1 MTPAESEVRRRIEE
15 RGFITFAE
23 FMDLALYWPRGGY
36 YSSGDPIGPG
46 GDYYTSPQVH
56 PVFATLLAVQLFQMW
71 QLLDRPDPFTV
82 VELGAG
88 NGLLCRDLSA
98 CWESLHLEPAPAL
111 RYVCLDRRA
120 APGIEADLGND
131 PSAAEVSRVAASG
144 IPLQRVVGCF
154 LSNEYLD
161 AFPVHQVAMTPDGLQ
176 EVYVALEDGQLAT
189 RLGPPTTPA
198 LAARLQALDI
208 ELLEGQTAE
217 ICLRLDDWAAQLAAS
232 LERGFVLTVDY
243 GRPASELYSPE
254 LRPRGT
260 LTTYYQHTQ
269 LDAPLRHVG
278 RQDIT
283 AQVDFTSVIDAGL
296 RNGLKPLGMATQ
308 GRFLRRLGLTSMQ
321 QRLAALDLPQY
332 AAQANRA
339 GMLDL
344 ARQGG
349 LGDFKVLCQGK
360 GVGAPDL
367 WGFSDSDVAP
377 KLAEQLPVPLL
388 TPSHLSLLEGRY
400 AAPQPQWQ
408 EYQPDLD
415 GLTGQGPG

>member
-1 MTPAESEVRRRIEE
+1 MTPAESEVRRRIDE
-15 RGFITFAE
+15 RGAITFAE

-88 NGLLCRDLSA
+88 NGLLSRDLSA
-98 CWESLHLEPAPAL
+98 CWESLPCKSPPSL

-120 APGIEADLGND
+120 APGLETEADDDSPVAG
-131 PSAAEVSRVAASG
+131 VSRVAASG

-161 AFPVHQVAMTPDGLQ
+161 AFPVHQVAMTPDGLL
-176 EVYVALEDGQLAT
+176 ETYVVLKDGQLVMG
-189 RLGPPTTPA
+189 LGPPTTPA

-217 ICLRLDDWAAQLAAS
+217 ICLRLDDWAVQVAAS

-296 RNGLKPLGMATQ
+296 RNGLELLRMDTQ
-308 GRFLRRLGLTSMQ
+308 GRFLRHLGLSNMQ
-321 QRLAALDLPQY
+321 QRLAALDLSQY

-344 ARQGG
+344 ARPGG

-360 GVGAPDL
+360 RVGKPGL
-367 WGFSDSDVAP
+367 WGFTPSMQATN
-377 KLAEQLPVPLL
+377 LAEQLPVPLL
-388 TPSHLSLLEGRY
+388 TPRHLSLLEGRY
-400 AAPQPQWQ
+400 AAPVPQWQ
-408 EYQPDLD
+408 EYQLDLD
-415 GLTGQGPG
+415 GLTG

>member
-1 MTPAESEVRRRIEE
+1 MTPAESEVRRRIDE
-15 RGFITFAE
+15 RGAITFAE

-36 YSSGDPIGPG
+36 YSSGGPIGPS

-88 NGLLCRDLSA
+88 NGLLGRDLAS
-98 CWESLHLEPAPAL
+98 CWKSLPVKSPPSL

-120 APGIEADLGND
+120 GPGV
-131 PSAAEVSRVAASG
+131 EVDTGGSRVAASG
-144 IPLQRVVGCF
+144 IPLQPVVGCI

-161 AFPVHQVAMTPDGLQ
+161 AFPVHQVTMTPDGLQ
-176 EVYVALEDGQLAT
+176 EVYVVEDAGRLALRLGQPSTPALAT
-189 RLGPPTTPA
+189 RL
-198 LAARLQALDI
+198 LSLDI
-208 ELLEGQTAE
+208 ELAPGQTAE
-217 ICLRLDDWAAQLAAS
+217 ICLRLDGWAEQVSAS

-243 GRPASELYSPE
+243 GRPAAELYSPE

-260 LTTYYQHTQ
+260 LTTYYRHAQ
-269 LDAPLRHVG
+269 LDAPLQHVG

-283 AQVDFTSVIDAGL
+283 AQVDFTSVIHAGR
-296 RNGLKPLGMATQ
+296 RNGLDLLGIDTQ
-308 GRFLRRLGLTSMQ
+308 RRFLRRLGLTRMQ

-332 AAQANRA
+332 TAQANRA

-344 ARQGG
+344 ARPGG

-360 GVGAPDL
+360 GVGSPDL
-367 WGFSDSDVAP
+367 WGFTPSAEATD
-377 KLAEQLPVPLL
+377 LAEQVPVPLL
-388 TPSHLSLLEGRY
+388 TADHMSLLEGRY
-400 AAPQPQWQ
+400 GMTPPEWQ
-408 EYQPDLD
+408 DSPLD
-415 GLTGQGPG
+415 MGGLIG

>member
-56 PVFATLLAVQLFQMW
+56 PVFAALLAVQLFQMW

-88 NGLLCRDLSA
+88 NGLLGRDLSA
-98 CWESLHLEPAPAL
+98 CWESLPCKSPPSL

-120 APGIEADLGND
+120 APGIEAEAGDDRPADG
-131 PSAAEVSRVAASG
+131 VSRVAASG

-161 AFPVHQVAMTPDGLQ
+161 AFPVHQVTMTPEGLL
-176 EVYVALEDGQLAT
+176 ETYVVLEDGQLAT
-189 RLGPPTTPA
+189 RLDMPSTPA
-198 LAARLQALDI
+198 LADRLQALDI
-208 ELLEGQTAE
+208 ELAPGQTAE
-217 ICLRLDDWAAQLAAS
+217 ICLRLDDWAVRVAAS

-283 AQVDFTSVIDAGL
+283 AQVDFTSVTDAGR
-296 RNGLKPLGMATQ
+296 RNGLDVLGMDTQ
-308 GRFLRRLGLTSMQ
+308 EQFLRRLGLSDMQ
-321 QRLAALDLPQY
+321 QCLAALDLPQY

-344 ARQGG
+344 ARPGG

-360 GVGAPDL
+360 RVGKPGL
-367 WGFSDSDVAP
+367 WGFTPSMQATN
-377 KLAEQLPVPLL
+377 LAERLPVPLL
-388 TPSHLSLLEGRY
+388 TPRHLSLLEGRY
-400 AAPQPQWQ
+400 AAPVAQWQ
-408 EYQPDLD
+408 EYQLDLD
-415 GLTGQGPG
+415 GLTG

>member
-15 RGFITFAE
+15 RGAITFAE

-36 YSSGDPIGPG
+36 YSSSDPIGPS

-56 PVFATLLAVQLFQMW
+56 PVFATLLAVQLLQMW

-98 CWESLHLEPAPAL
+98 CWDSLPPGSAPPI

-120 APGIEADLGND
+120 APGIEAEVVEDH
-131 PSAAEVSRVAASG
+131 PAAGVSRVAASS

-176 EVYVALEDGQLAT
+176 EVYVALDDGQLAT
-189 RLGPPTTPA
+189 RLGMPSTPA
-198 LAARLQALDI
+198 LAARLQVLEI

-217 ICLRLDDWAAQLAAS
+217 ICLRLDSWAAQLAAS
-232 LERGFVLTVDY
+232 LEAGFVLAVDY
-243 GRPASELYSPE
+243 GRTAAELYSPE
-254 LRPRGT
+254 LRRRGT
-260 LTTYYQHTQ
+260 LTTYYRHTQ
-269 LDAPLRHVG
+269 LDAPLLHVG

-283 AQVDFTSVIDAGL
+283 AQVDFTSVIDAGRRHDL
-296 RNGLKPLGMATQ
+296 QFLGMATQ
-308 GRFLRRLGLTSMQ
+308 GRFLRHLGLSSMQ

-344 ARQGG
+344 ARPGG

-360 GVGAPDL
+360 GVGTPDL
-367 WGFSDSDVAP
+367 WGFTPSVEAT
-377 KLAEQLPVPLL
+377 KLADQLPVPLL
-388 TPSHLSLLEGRY
+388 TPQHLSLLEGRY
-400 AAPQPQWQ
+400 AAPMPQWQ
-408 EYQPDLD
+408 EYELD
-415 GLTGQGPG
+415 INALQG

>member
-1 MTPAESEVRRRIEE
+1 MTLAECEVRRRIED
-15 RGFITFAE
+15 RGAITFAE

-56 PVFATLLAVQLFQMW
+56 PVFAALLAVQLFQMW

-88 NGLLCRDLSA
+88 NGLLGRDLSA
-98 CWESLHLEPAPAL
+98 CWESLPCKSPPSL

-131 PSAAEVSRVAASG
+131 PSAAEVSRVAASS
-144 IPLQRVVGCF
+144 IPLQPVVGCF

-161 AFPVHQVAMTPDGLQ
+161 AFPVHQVAMTPDGLL
-176 EVYVALEDGQLAT
+176 ETYVVLKDGQLVMG
-189 RLGPPTTPA
+189 LGPPTTPA

-217 ICLRLDDWAAQLAAS
+217 ICLRLDDWAEQVAAS
-232 LERGFVLTVDY
+232 LDRGFVLTVDY
-243 GRPASELYSPE
+243 GREAGDLYSTE
-254 LRPRGT
+254 LRQRGT

-283 AQVDFTSVIDAGL
+283 AQVDFTSVIDAGQ
-296 RNGLKPLGMATQ
+296 RNGLDVLGMDTQ
-308 GRFLRRLGLTSMQ
+308 ERFLRRLGLSNMH

-344 ARQGG
+344 ARPGG

-360 GVGAPDL
+360 GVGKPDM
-367 WGFSDSDVAP
+367 WGFTSSAEAAEV
-377 KLAEQLPVPLL
+377 AEQLPVPLL
-388 TPSHLSLLEGRY
+388 TPRHLSLLEGRY
-400 AAPQPQWQ
+400 AAPVPQWQ
-408 EYQPDLD
+408 EYQLDLD
-415 GLTGQGPG
+415 GLTG

>member
-1 MTPAESEVRRRIEE
+1 MTPAESEVRRRIDE
-15 RGFITFAE
+15 RGAVTFAE

-56 PVFATLLAVQLFQMW
+56 PVFAALLAVQLFQMW
-71 QLLDRPDPFTV
+71 ELLNHPDPFTV

-88 NGLLCRDLSA
+88 NGLLGRDLSA
-98 CWESLHLEPAPAL
+98 CWDSLHLGPAPAL

-120 APGIEADLGND
+120 SAGLETEADD
-131 PSAAEVSRVAASG
+131 DSPAAGVSRVAASG

-161 AFPVHQVAMTPDGLQ
+161 AFPVHQVTMTPDGLQ

-189 RLGPPTTPA
+189 RQGLPSTPA
-198 LAARLQALDI
+198 LATRLQALDI

-217 ICLRLDDWAAQLAAS
+217 ICLRLDDWAEQVAAS

-243 GRPASELYSPE
+243 GRRAADLYSPE
-254 LRPRGT
+254 LRRRGT
-260 LTTYYQHTQ
+260 LTTYYRHTQ
-269 LDAPLRHVG
+269 LDAPLRYVG

-283 AQVDFTSVIDAGL
+283 AQVDFTSVIDSGL

-308 GRFLRRLGLTSMQ
+308 QRFLRHLGLSRLQ

-344 ARQGG
+344 ARPGG

-367 WGFSDSDVAP
+367 WGFSDSVEAAN
-377 KLAEQLPVPLL
+377 LAEQLPVPLL
-388 TPSHLSLLEGRY
+388 TPRHLSLPEGRY
-400 AAPQPQWQ
+400 SVAAPQWQ

-415 GLTGQGPG
+415 GLTG

>member
-15 RGFITFAE
+15 RGAITFAE

-88 NGLLCRDLSA
+88 NGLLGRDVAA
-98 CWESLHLEPAPAL
+98 CWDGLPFKSPPSL

-120 APGIEADLGND
+120 APGIGGEHGND
-131 PSAAEVSRVAASG
+131 RPAYGVSRVASSG

-161 AFPVHQVAMTPDGLQ
+161 AFPVHQVSMTADGLL
-176 EVYVALEDGQLAT
+176 EAYVALEDGQLAT
-189 RLGPPTTPA
+189 RLDMPSTPA
-198 LAARLQALDI
+198 LADRLQALEI

-217 ICLRLDDWAAQLAAS
+217 ICLRLDDWAQQVGAAV
-232 LERGFVLTVDY
+232 ERGFVLTVDY

-260 LTTYYQHTQ
+260 LTTYHQHTQ
-269 LDAPLRHVG
+269 LDTPLRHVG

-283 AQVDFTSVIDAGL
+283 AQVDFTSVIDAGR
-296 RNGLKPLGMATQ
+296 RNGLDLLGLNTQ
-308 GRFLRRLGLTSMQ
+308 GRCLRRLGLSSIQ
-321 QRLAALDLPQY
+321 RRLAALDLPQY

-344 ARQGG
+344 ARPGG

-360 GVGAPDL
+360 GVGKPDL
-367 WGFSDSDVAP
+367 WGFSDSAESVT
-377 KLAEQLPVPLL
+377 LAEQLPVPLL

-400 AAPQPQWQ
+400 AAPVPQWQ
-408 EYQPDLD
+408 EYLPDLD
-415 GLTGQGPG
+415 GLTG

>member
-1 MTPAESEVRRRIEE
+1 MTPAESEILRRIEE
-15 RGFITFAE
+15 RGPITFAE

-36 YSSGDPIGPG
+36 YSSGEPIGPD

-56 PVFATLLAVQLFQMW
+56 PAFAALLAVQLFQIW

-88 NGLLCRDLSA
+88 NGILCRDLAA
-98 CWESLHLEPAPAL
+98 CWDSLPCKSPPSL

-120 APGIEADLGND
+120 APGLEAGAGND
-131 PSAAEVSRVAASG
+131 CSAAGVSRVATSG
-144 IPLQRVVGCF
+144 IPLQRLVGCI

-161 AFPVHQVAMTPDGLQ
+161 AFPVHQVTMTPAGLQ
-176 EVYVALEDGQLAT
+176 EVYVGLEDGELVLRQ
-189 RLGPPTTPA
+189 GQPSTPA

-208 ELLEGQTAE
+208 ELAPGQTAE
-217 ICLRLDDWAAQLAAS
+217 ICLELDGWAKQVAAS

-260 LTTYYQHTQ
+260 LTTYYRHTQ

-283 AQVDFTSVIDAGL
+283 AQVDFTSVIDAG
-296 RNGLKPLGMATQ
+296 RRHGLDLLGLDTQ
-308 GRFLRRLGLTSMQ
+308 GKFLRHLGLSRMQ

-344 ARQGG
+344 ARPGG

-360 GVGAPDL
+360 EVAEPDL
-367 WGFSDSDVAP
+367 WGFSPSDDAGKV
-377 KLAEQLPVPLL
+377 AEQLPVPLL

-400 AAPQPQWQ
+400 GITPPEWQ
-408 EYQPDLD
+408 DSPLD
-415 GLTGQGPG
+415 MGGLIG

>member
-1 MTPAESEVRRRIEE
+1 MPGPFSLLGKPAP
-15 RGFITFAE
+15 A
-23 FMDLALYWPRGGY
+23 
-36 YSSGDPIGPG
+36 
-46 GDYYTSPQVH
+46 
-56 PVFATLLAVQLFQMW
+56 
-71 QLLDRPDPFTV
+71 
-82 VELGAG
+82 
-88 NGLLCRDLSA
+88 N
-98 CWESLHLEPAPAL
+98 PAPAL

-161 AFPVHQVAMTPDGLQ
+161 AFPVHQVAMTPDGLL
-176 EVYVALEDGQLAT
+176 ETYVVLKDGQLVLG
-189 RLGPPTTPA
+189 LGPPTTPA

-217 ICLRLDDWAAQLAAS
+217 ICLRLDDWAAQLAVS

-296 RNGLKPLGMATQ
+296 RNGLDLLGMDTQ

-321 QRLAALDLPQY
+321 AAPGSAGPAPVRRPSQPRRNAGPGPSGRPGRLQ
-332 AAQANRA
+332 
-339 GMLDL
+339 
-344 ARQGG
+344 
-349 LGDFKVLCQGK
+349 
-360 GVGAPDL
+360 
-367 WGFSDSDVAP
+367 S
-377 KLAEQLPVPLL
+377 PVP
-388 TPSHLSLLEGRY
+388 
-400 AAPQPQWQ
+400 
-408 EYQPDLD
+408 
-415 GLTGQGPG
+415 GQGDRRARPVGVQ

>member
-1 MTPAESEVRRRIEE
+1 MTLAECEVRRRIED
-15 RGFITFAE
+15 RGAITFAE

-98 CWESLHLEPAPAL
+98 CWESLPCKSPPSL
-111 RYVCLDRRA
+111 RYLCLDRRA
-120 APGIEADLGND
+120 SPGIEADLGND

-161 AFPVHQVAMTPDGLQ
+161 AFPVHQVTMTPEGLL
-176 EVYVALEDGQLAT
+176 ETYVVLEDGQLAT
-189 RLGPPTTPA
+189 RLDMPSTPA

-208 ELLEGQTAE
+208 ELAPGQTAE
-217 ICLRLDDWAAQLAAS
+217 ICLRLDDWAVQVAAS

-269 LDAPLRHVG
+269 LDAPL
-278 RQDIT
+278 Q
-283 AQVDFTSVIDAGL
+283 
-296 RNGLKPLGMATQ
+296 
-308 GRFLRRLGLTSMQ
+308 LRRATGHNSPGRLHLGNRRRPPQRPGACWGWTPKDGSCATWGLSNTQ

-344 ARQGG
+344 ARPGRPGRLQ
-349 LGDFKVLCQGK
+349 
-360 GVGAPDL
+360 
-367 WGFSDSDVAP
+367 S
-377 KLAEQLPVPLL
+377 PVP
-388 TPSHLSLLEGRY
+388 
-400 AAPQPQWQ
+400 
-408 EYQPDLD
+408 
-415 GLTGQGPG
+415 GQGDRRARPVGVQ